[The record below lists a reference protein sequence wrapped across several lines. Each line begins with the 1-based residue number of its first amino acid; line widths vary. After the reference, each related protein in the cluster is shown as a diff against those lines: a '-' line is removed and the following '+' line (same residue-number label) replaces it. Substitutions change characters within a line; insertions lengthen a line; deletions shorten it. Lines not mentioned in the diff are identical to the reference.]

1 MKRYCIA
8 VFVVIAWLA
17 GCVGQS
23 STPSVPVLPNGE
35 QNAASPSRERGDSA
49 QELPEPPVVNSH
61 NGIAKVALFAQISG
75 QTGFPEFIYKN
86 MGEAAPTIR
95 VNPGDTIVM
104 DVTDEFFR
112 GHGGPKHLINI
123 HFHGLGSSPHAPG
136 DDVLG
141 TVGRPGETLHYVVH
155 VPKNQEPGLYW
166 YHPHIHGETTY
177 QVGQGGMS
185 GAIVVNGLEQHIPSL
200 AKMRQR
206 VIVVRATGLAPD
218 AERDGDDGD
227 DDMNAMSGMSSS
239 TPRPQG
245 FNTEPCGSDLGLT
258 TKINWAY
265 HPTITIAPGEKQFFR
280 VINATGHKTLRL
292 WYGGE
297 MQVVA
302 IDGFAYDTWPGN
314 PPYETVKTIVIPP
327 AARAEFVV
335 TGPRSGYADFRT
347 LCYDSGPVGDHDPD
361 LVLGRMIAPNR
372 GHGGHYYTGPL
383 TVGAPLP
390 QNAYTTPLPPVAAK
404 RVVVFSEGN
413 KRFLLNGKSFKIA
426 DPPMFVVHVG
436 TVEEWRLVNVT
447 DEIHDFHLHQAHFL
461 VKQINGVRLAH
472 PYWADS
478 VVVPHRRKDGQPGTE
493 VVVADFRDPIIK
505 GTFLFHCHIL
515 DHEDKGMMAKI
526 EAI

>member
-61 NGIAKVALFAQISG
+61 NGIAKVALFARSAAKPA
-75 QTGFPEFIYKN
+75 FRSSFIKTW
-86 MGEAAPTIR
+86 AKPPPTIR

-426 DPPMFVVHVG
+426 DPRCSSCTSEPSKSGGSSTSPTRSTISTSIRPTFWSNKLTACG
-436 TVEEWRLVNVT
+436 WRT
-447 DEIHDFHLHQAHFL
+447 RM
-461 VKQINGVRLAH
+461 GR
-472 PYWADS
+472 
-478 VVVPHRRKDGQPGTE
+478 
-493 VVVADFRDPIIK
+493 
-505 GTFLFHCHIL
+505 
-515 DHEDKGMMAKI
+515 
-526 EAI
+526 